1 MDIGNILSWIV
12 DKSIDGEYLGIIDV
26 PEEGSEDY
34 EQNEKWWMRTI
45 GECPP
50 RSIPSGK
57 YLYFYTD
64 CISCYDIPDFQPD
77 AEIDSYGGVSIYLYK
92 IE

>member
-12 DKSIDGEYLGIIDV
+12 DESIDGEYLGIIDV
-26 PEEGSEDY
+26 PEEGDEDY
-34 EQNEKWWMRTI
+34 EQNKDWWMQTI
-45 GECPP
+45 GACPP

-64 CISCYDIPDFQPD
+64 CIGEYLWPKEEPD
-77 AEIDSYGGVSIYLYK
+77 AEIENYGVSIYLYK